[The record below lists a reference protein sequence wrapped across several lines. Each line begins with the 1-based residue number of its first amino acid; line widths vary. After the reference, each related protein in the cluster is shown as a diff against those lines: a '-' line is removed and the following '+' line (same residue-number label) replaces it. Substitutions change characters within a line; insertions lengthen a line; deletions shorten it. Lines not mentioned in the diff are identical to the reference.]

1 MTTIAYPTINV
12 KATGERI
19 RTLRK
24 EKGIKVTELSE
35 FMGFSEPQAVYKWQ
49 RGETLPSVDN
59 LFALSRILE
68 TSIEDILVG
77 DDEMSSRFFLQIIL
91 PTEKK
96 V

>member
-1 MTTIAYPTINV
+1 MTTITYPTINV
-12 KATGERI
+12 KATGARI
-19 RTLRK
+19 RQLRK

-68 TSIEDILVG
+68 TNIEDILVG
-77 DDEMSSRFFLQIIL
+77 DDEMSSRFYAA
-91 PTEKK
+91 
-96 V
+96 